1 MLPMA
6 SCLPAFSA
14 FAFGFGETGSASAFG
29 YGETGSAFAEAS
41 ARQVFALVESFPPG
55 FAAASAA
62 PH

>member
-14 FAFGFGETGSASAFG
+14 SAFGFGETGSAFG
-29 YGETGSAFAEAS
+29 EAG
-41 ARQVFALVESFPPG
+41 FALVESFPPDL
-55 FAAASAA
+55 AAASAA